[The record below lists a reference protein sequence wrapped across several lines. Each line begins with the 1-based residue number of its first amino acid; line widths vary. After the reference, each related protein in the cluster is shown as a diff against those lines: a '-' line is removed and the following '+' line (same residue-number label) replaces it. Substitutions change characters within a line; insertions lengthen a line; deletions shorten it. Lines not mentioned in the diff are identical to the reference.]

1 MSTFELICIT
11 NRTLCTCDLTNRI
24 LSLSSAGIDKIIL
37 REKDLSAKE
46 YSRLA
51 RQLAP
56 IAKEKLILH
65 SFAGACEELNI
76 PRLHISLSTLAQQPD
91 LRERVSLLGASI
103 HSPDEAKAAQDLGAD
118 YVIAGHV
125 FETSCKPD
133 LPGRGL
139 EFLSKTCCAVRIP
152 VYAIGG
158 ICECNIASVQDTG
171 ASGACIMSELMQCES
186 PKQTLDAMRR
196 ALYNQAD

>member
-76 PRLHISLSTLAQQPD
+76 PRLHVSLATLAQQPD

-139 EFLSKTCCAVRIP
+139 EFLSKTCGAVRIP

-158 ICECNIASVQDTG
+158 ISESNIAAVRDTG
-171 ASGACIMSELMQCES
+171 ASGACIMSGLMQCES
-186 PKQTLDAMRR
+186 PKQTLDALRR
-196 ALYNQAD
+196 ALYYQA